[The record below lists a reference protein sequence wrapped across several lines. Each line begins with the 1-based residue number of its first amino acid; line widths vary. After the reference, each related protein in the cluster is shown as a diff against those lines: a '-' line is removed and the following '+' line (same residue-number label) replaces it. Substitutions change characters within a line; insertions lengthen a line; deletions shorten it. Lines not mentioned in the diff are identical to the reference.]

1 MYQSIGI
8 KYMRFFQDTNQYH
21 FFDTP
26 QIKDRYDVVI
36 IGGGVHGLSLAHYLG
51 KLGINDVLVLDQ
63 GYVGGGASA
72 RTTAILRANYYT
84 PEAIP
89 FFRESLKLYE
99 TLSSELE
106 LNLLFDQ
113 IGRLDIG
120 HSESAIYGLQT
131 RADFNR
137 LLNVNS
143 YMVGP
148 TQISELVPSMD
159 LRKNKLYPV
168 MAALYHPPAGVIR
181 HDAVVWGYARSAKN
195 MGAHIVPF
203 TKVID
208 LIIRQNRVYGIKT
221 SSKEVSAKIVVNATA
236 GWASTIAGM
245 AGINLPIATHPLQ
258 VAVTE
263 PIKPFLNT
271 TVSSANLHV
280 YAYQTDRGEVV
291 IGGGVDSY
299 PSYNVR
305 SGLDSIHH
313 LVSST
318 LKMFPV
324 LRDVRLLRQ
333 WSGLCDMTP
342 DYAPILGGIKGID
355 GLLLTC
361 GWGSWG
367 FKAAPMAGKS
377 IAELI
382 VTGKTP
388 ELIKPFE
395 LSRFN
400 DGKMLNERASA
411 PAAAVH

>member
-1 MYQSIGI
+1 
-8 KYMRFFQDTNQYH
+8 MRFFQDTNQYH

-159 LRKNKLYPV
+159 LRKNKLYTV

-291 IGGGVDSY
+291 IGGGVVSS

-305 SGLDSIHH
+305 S
-313 LVSST
+313 
-318 LKMFPV
+318 
-324 LRDVRLLRQ
+324 
-333 WSGLCDMTP
+333 
-342 DYAPILGGIKGID
+342 
-355 GLLLTC
+355 
-361 GWGSWG
+361 
-367 FKAAPMAGKS
+367 
-377 IAELI
+377 
-382 VTGKTP
+382 
-388 ELIKPFE
+388 
-395 LSRFN
+395 
-400 DGKMLNERASA
+400 
-411 PAAAVH
+411 

>member
-1 MYQSIGI
+1 MKGFTPLYQY
-8 KYMRFFQDTNQYH
+8 KFFNDP
-21 FFDTP
+21 D
-26 QIKDRYDVVI
+26 IKDSYDVVI
-36 IGGGVHGLSLAHYLG
+36 IGGGVHGLSLAHYLA
-51 KLGINDVLVLDQ
+51 KSGITDVLVLDQ
-63 GYVGGGASA
+63 GYIGGGGSA
-72 RTTAILRANYYT
+72 RTTAILRSNYYT
-84 PEAIP
+84 AEAIP

-99 TLSSELE
+99 NLSSDLD

-137 LLNVNS
+137 LLNVES

-148 TQISELVPSMD
+148 KEISDLVPSMD
-159 LRKNKLYPV
+159 LRANKLYPV

-195 MGAHIVPF
+195 MGVHVVPF
-203 TKVID
+203 TKVMD
-208 LIIRQNRVYGIKT
+208 LIINQNSIKGVKT
-221 SSKEVSAKIVVNATA
+221 TDKKVAAKLVVNATA
-236 GWASTIAGM
+236 GWASTIAEM
-245 AGINLPIATHPLQ
+245 ARIRLPISTHPLQ

-263 PIKPFLNT
+263 PLKPFLDT

-291 IGGGVDSY
+291 IGGGVDAY
-299 PSYNVR
+299 PSYNVS

-313 LVSST
+313 LVSNT
-318 LKMFPV
+318 LKMFPA

-342 DYAPILGGIKGID
+342 DYAPIIGDVNGID
-355 GLLLTC
+355 GFLLTC

-367 FKAAPMAGKS
+367 FKAAPMAGKCV
-377 IAELI
+377 AELI
-382 VTGKTP
+382 LTGKTP
-388 ELIKPFE
+388 ELIKPFK

-400 DGKMLNERASA
+400 NGEMLNERASA

>member
-1 MYQSIGI
+1 MKIFQEPRQYNFFENHEMKQS
-8 KYMRFFQDTNQYH
+8 
-21 FFDTP
+21 
-26 QIKDRYDVVI
+26 YDVVI
-36 IGGGVHGLSLAHYLG
+36 IGAGVHGLSLAHYLG
-51 KLGINDVLVLDQ
+51 KLGITDVLVLDK
-63 GYVGGGASA
+63 GYIGGGASA

-84 PEAIP
+84 AEAIP
-89 FFRESLKLYE
+89 FFRESLNLYE

-137 LLNVNS
+137 LLNVES
-143 YMVGP
+143 YMVSP
-148 TQISELVPSMD
+148 KEISVLVPEMD
-159 LRKNKLYPV
+159 LRENKLYPV

-181 HDAVVWGYARSAKN
+181 HDAVVWGYARSAKK

-203 TKVID
+203 TKVTD
-208 LIIRQNRVYGIKT
+208 LIINQNRINGVKIDN
-221 SSKEVSAKIVVNATA
+221 KEVSAKIVVNATA
-236 GWASTIAGM
+236 GWASTIADM
-245 AGINLPIATHPLQ
+245 AKLNLPIATHPLQ

-263 PIKPFLNT
+263 PLKPFLHT

-291 IGGGVDSY
+291 IGGGVDPY
-299 PSYNVR
+299 PSYSMR

-313 LVSST
+313 LVSNT

-342 DYAPILGGIKGID
+342 DYAPIIGKINGINGFI
-355 GLLLTC
+355 LTC

-367 FKAAPMAGKS
+367 FKAAPMAGKCV
-377 IAELI
+377 ADLI
-382 VTGKTP
+382 FTGKTP

-395 LSRFN
+395 LARFSN
-400 DGKMLNERASA
+400 GKMLNERASA